1 MMTQCSNQPENPQNQ
16 PNCAEIDN
24 DTTWRHS
31 GHMTENT
38 VETAVTKPVQSPG
51 HAPSVVPADDQ
62 ALLVLQAQL
71 HEAAKV
77 ADQRFR
83 DMADD
88 MRLEDELAEIDAIM
102 LPGDALVERMLQLT
116 PSTQAGID
124 ARVRADAWHSG
135 DYITT
140 YLRPYQ

>member
-1 MMTQCSNQPENPQNQ
+1 MMTPRSNQPENLKNQ
-16 PNCAEIDN
+16 PNSAEIDN
-24 DTTWRHS
+24 DTAWRHS
-31 GHMTENT
+31 AHMTADT
-38 VETAVTKPVQSPG
+38 IETAEITPGQSPG

-62 ALLVLQAQL
+62 ALLVLQVEL
-71 HEAAKV
+71 HQAAKV

-102 LPGDALVERMLQLT
+102 LPGDVLVERMLQLT

>member
-1 MMTQCSNQPENPQNQ
+1 MMTQHHKNPENTQNQPETP
-16 PNCAEIDN
+16 EIRD
-24 DTTWRHS
+24 DTTWRHPA
-31 GHMTENT
+31 HMTAET
-38 VETAVTKPVQSPG
+38 VETADIKPGQSPG
-51 HAPSVVPADDQ
+51 HAPAVTSADDQ
-62 ALLVLQAQL
+62 ALLVLQAEL
-71 HEAAKV
+71 HEAAKL

-88 MRLEDELAEIDAIM
+88 MALEDELAEIDAIM
-102 LPGDALVERMLQLT
+102 KPGDALVKRMVLLT
-116 PSTQAGID
+116 PSTPAGID